1 MSPPSKVKRVVPL
14 VVLASLIGGAFWWW
28 QGHHEQHPENIF
40 YGNVDIRDVS
50 LAFRVG
56 GRVAAVLKRE
66 GEQVTAG
73 EVIARL
79 DPAPYRIALDQA
91 LAGVDA
97 AKAAVARAEAGFRR
111 EDIAE
116 ARAVLEQRRATKTR
130 TEDVFTRTERLYAS
144 SAVPQQELDTAKTR
158 LDESQ
163 AGVKAAEATL
173 DRLVRG
179 NRIEDIAAVRADL
192 ARAEAAAA
200 AARLSLEDAELT
212 APSGGTVLTRVIEPG
227 TMLAAGNTVLVVSL
241 DAPVWV
247 RAFAPE
253 PALGKLAP
261 GTPVQVTTDSQPD
274 HPYPGHVGYVA
285 AQAEFTPKN
294 VETTELRTSLVYRF
308 RVVVDAP
315 DSALRQGMPVTIR
328 LEEKSPTPVA
338 AGSAP

>member
-1 MSPPSKVKRVVPL
+1 MNPPNKLKRVVP
-14 VVLASLIGGAFWWW
+14 VIVIASLVGGAIWWW
-28 QGHHEQHPENIF
+28 NGHREKHPENVF

-56 GRVAAVLKRE
+56 GRVAAVSKRE
-66 GEQVTAG
+66 GEKVTAG

-97 AKAAVARAEAGFRR
+97 AKATVARAEAGFRR
-111 EDIAE
+111 EEIAE

-130 TEDVFTRTERLYAS
+130 SEDVFTRTERLYAS

-158 LDESQ
+158 FDESQ

-179 NRIEDIAAVRADL
+179 NRIEDINAARADL

-200 AARLSLEDAELT
+200 AARLSLEDTELT
-212 APSGGTVLTRVIEPG
+212 APSSGTVLTRVIEPG

-253 PALGKLAP
+253 PALGRLAP
-261 GTPVQVTTDSQPD
+261 GAAVQVTSDSQPD

-328 LEEKSPTPVA
+328 LADVAPTPVA
-338 AGSAP
+338 TGSTP

>member
-1 MSPPSKVKRVVPL
+1 MSSPNKAKRIVPII
-14 VVLASLIGGAFWWW
+14 VLLALAGAGLYWWSAHRGGDRDD
-28 QGHHEQHPENIF
+28 QF

-66 GEQVTAG
+66 GEQVNAG
-73 EVIARL
+73 ELIARL

-97 AKAAVARAEAGFRR
+97 AKAALARVESGFRR
-111 EDIAE
+111 EEIAE
-116 ARAVLEQRRATKTR
+116 ARALLEQRRAAR
-130 TEDVFTRTERLYAS
+130 ANADEVFGRTERLFATA
-144 SAVPQQELDTAKTR
+144 AVPKQSFDSAKAVM
-158 LDESQ
+158 DESQ
-163 AGVKAAEATL
+163 AAVKAAEASL
-173 DRLVRG
+173 DKLLRG
-179 NRIEDIAAVRADL
+179 NRVEDIAMARAEL
-192 ARAEAAAA
+192 ARAEAVAA
-200 AARLSLEDAELT
+200 AARLSLEDTELT
-212 APSGGTVLTRVIEPG
+212 APSAGTVLTRVVEPG

-253 PALGKLAP
+253 PALGLLAP
-261 GTPVQVTTDSQPD
+261 GAKVHVISDSAPD
-274 HPYPGHVGYVA
+274 KPYAGHIGYVA

-308 RVVVDAP
+308 RVIVDAP

-328 LEEKSPTPVA
+328 VDREEARARNVTP
-338 AGSAP
+338 